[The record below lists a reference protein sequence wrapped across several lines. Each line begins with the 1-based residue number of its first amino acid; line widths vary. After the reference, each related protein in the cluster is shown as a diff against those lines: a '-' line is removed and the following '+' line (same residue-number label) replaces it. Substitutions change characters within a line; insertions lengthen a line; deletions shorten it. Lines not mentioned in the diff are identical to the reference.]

1 MWAERLDSLM
11 SDQMTRLERSAF
23 FSFFAAR
30 FSFKVLP
37 CFLLWPDGG
46 ALFAMT

>member
-1 MWAERLDSLM
+1 M

-37 CFLLWPDGG
+37 CYLLWPDGG